1 MDEQDSARVKYA
13 AAAAAVLVGGILV
26 ALALAGQSG
35 GEEFGQGEAPPRRTT
50 DLSEAAQLARC
61 EIRDF
66 PRKEGDGRTAGDV
79 RYQSDP
85 PHSGT
90 HAPEPAQPGAYA
102 GDPPKE
108 EEVVHAL
115 RHGRIAIW
123 FSDDLPD
130 GDRDDL
136 KALLDE
142 DPNHMILLPDD
153 TMPYEVAATA
163 WTHRIGCE
171 EMSPRVFDALRAF
184 RDAWRDR
191 GPEFVP

>member
-1 MDEQDSARVKYA
+1 VA
-13 AAAAAVLVGGILV
+13 AAQQ
-26 ALALAGQSG
+26 AG
-35 GEEFGQGEAPPRRTT
+35 
-50 DLSEAAQLARC
+50 C

-66 PRKEGDGRTAGDV
+66 PRKEGDGSTAGDV
-79 RYQSDP
+79 KYRSDP

-90 HAPEPAQPGAYA
+90 HAPDPAQPGAYA
-102 GDPPKE
+102 ADPPSE
-108 EEVVHAL
+108 EEVVHSL

-142 DPNHMILLPDD
+142 DPSHMLLLPDE
-153 TMPYEVAATA
+153 TMPYAVAATA
-163 WTHRIGCE
+163 WTHRIGCKR
-171 EMSPRVFDALRAF
+171 MSDQVFDALRAF